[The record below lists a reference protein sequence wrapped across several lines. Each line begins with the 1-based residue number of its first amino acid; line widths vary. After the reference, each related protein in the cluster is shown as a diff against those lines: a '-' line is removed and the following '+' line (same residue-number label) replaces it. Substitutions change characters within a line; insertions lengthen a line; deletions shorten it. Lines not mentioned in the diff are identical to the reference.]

1 MWRVGG
7 VTRATARYPL
17 RMARVVAAPQPVES
31 MTDRQLQ
38 RRDALLAAVM
48 ELALERGI
56 DNVQMKLVAERSG
69 VALGTTYRYFA
80 SKEHLL
86 ASALV
91 EWHAR
96 LTDRMLAEPARF
108 VGDDQRIDR
117 VVEFMHRGM
126 RGFHRY
132 PSYADLMVY
141 VAGSRDPYA
150 SVAMDAMSVRT
161 NKVLRLFLGPEP
173 DQDAFETISFVIGSV
188 WLNAIIMWRAGRDSP
203 EEAYRKIEH
212 GVRLA
217 CAGLLALADPM
228 LPGPLVTPVA

>member
-1 MWRVGG
+1 
-7 VTRATARYPL
+7 
-17 RMARVVAAPQPVES
+17 MARVVAAPQPVES

-38 RRDALLAAVM
+38 RRQALLTAVM
-48 ELALERGI
+48 ELAAERGI

-91 EWHAR
+91 EWQAR
-96 LTDRMLAEPARF
+96 LTDRLSAEPARL
-108 VGDDQRIDR
+108 VGDDQRVDR
-117 VVEFMHRGM
+117 VVDFLHRGM
-126 RGFHRY
+126 RGFQRY

-150 SVAMDAMSVRT
+150 SEAMHAMSIRT
-161 NKVLRLFLGPEP
+161 NRVLRLYLGPEP
-173 DQDAFETISFVIGSV
+173 NQGAFETLSFVIGSV
-188 WLNAIIMWRAGRDSP
+188 WLNAIITWRAGRDSL
-203 EEAYRKIEH
+203 EDAYSKIEN

-217 CAGLLALADPM
+217 CAGLYSMAERPAIPAPAVGLA
-228 LPGPLVTPVA
+228 

>member
-1 MWRVGG
+1 
-7 VTRATARYPL
+7 
-17 RMARVVAAPQPVES
+17 

-38 RRDALLAAVM
+38 RRAALLDAVM
-48 ELALERGI
+48 DLALERGI

-96 LTDRMLAEPARF
+96 LTDRILAEPARYL
-108 VGDDQRIDR
+108 GDDQRVNR
-117 VVEFMHRGM
+117 VVDFMHRGM
-126 RGFHRY
+126 RGFQRY

-150 SVAMDAMSVRT
+150 SEAMHAMSVRT
-161 NKVLRLFLGPEP
+161 DRVLRLFLGPEP
-173 DQDAFETISFVIGSV
+173 DQELFETVSFVIGSV
-188 WLNAIIMWRAGRDSP
+188 WLNAIITWRAGRDSP
-203 EEAYRKIEH
+203 EGAFRKIEN
-212 GVRLA
+212 GVRMACTGFLDMLDAPILPTPAVGLA
-217 CAGLLALADPM
+217 
-228 LPGPLVTPVA
+228 

>member
-1 MWRVGG
+1 
-7 VTRATARYPL
+7 
-17 RMARVVAAPQPVES
+17 

-48 ELALERGI
+48 QLALERGI

-96 LTDRMLAEPARF
+96 LTDRMLSEPDRLA
-108 VGDDQRIDR
+108 GDDQRVDR
-117 VVEFMHRGM
+117 VVDFLHRGM
-126 RGFHRY
+126 RGFQRY

-150 SVAMDAMSVRT
+150 SEALHAMSVRT
-161 NKVLRLFLGPEP
+161 DRVLRLYLGPEP
-173 DQDAFETISFVIGSV
+173 EQEAFDTLSFVVGSV
-188 WLNAIIMWRAGRDSP
+188 WLNAILMWRAGRESLDG
-203 EEAYRKIEH
+203 AYRNIED
-212 GVRLA
+212 GVRMA
-217 CAGLLALADPM
+217 CAGLLAT
-228 LPGPLVTPVA
+228 V

>member
-1 MWRVGG
+1 
-7 VTRATARYPL
+7 
-17 RMARVVAAPQPVES
+17 MARVVAAPQPVES

-48 ELALERGI
+48 ELAAERGI

-91 EWHAR
+91 EWQAR
-96 LTDRMLAEPARF
+96 LTDRLAAEPARL
-108 VGDDQRIDR
+108 VDGDQRVDSVIVDRVDR
-117 VVEFMHRGM
+117 VVDFLHRGM
-126 RGFHRY
+126 RGFQRY

-141 VAGSRDPYA
+141 VAGSRDPHA
-150 SVAMDAMSVRT
+150 SEAMHAMSVRT
-161 NKVLRLFLGPEP
+161 NRVLRLYLGPEP
-173 DQDAFETISFVIGSV
+173 EQDTFETVSFVIGSV
-188 WLNAIIMWRAGRDSP
+188 WLNAIITWRAGRDSL
-203 EEAYRKIEH
+203 EDAYRKIED

-217 CAGLLALADPM
+217 CAGLYAMGERPTIPAPAVGLA
-228 LPGPLVTPVA
+228 

>member
-1 MWRVGG
+1 
-7 VTRATARYPL
+7 
-17 RMARVVAAPQPVES
+17 MARMMAAPQPVES

-48 ELALERGI
+48 ELAAERGI

-91 EWHAR
+91 EWQAR
-96 LTDRMLAEPARF
+96 LTDRLAAEPARL
-108 VGDDQRIDR
+108 VGEGQRVDALRVDR
-117 VVEFMHRGM
+117 VDDVVDFLHRGM
-126 RGFHRY
+126 RGFQRY

-141 VAGSRDPYA
+141 VAGSRDPHA
-150 SVAMDAMSVRT
+150 SEAMDAMSVRT
-161 NKVLRLFLGPEP
+161 NRVLRLYLGAEPE
-173 DQDAFETISFVIGSV
+173 QGAFETVSFVIGSV
-188 WLNAIIMWRAGRDSP
+188 WLNAIITWRAGRDSL
-203 EEAYRKIEH
+203 EDAYSKIEH

-217 CAGLLALADPM
+217 CAGLYAIADKPVIPAPAVGLA
-228 LPGPLVTPVA
+228 

>member
-1 MWRVGG
+1 
-7 VTRATARYPL
+7 
-17 RMARVVAAPQPVES
+17 MARVVAAPQPVES

-38 RRDALLAAVM
+38 RRDALLTAVM
-48 ELALERGI
+48 ELAAERGI

-91 EWHAR
+91 EWQAR
-96 LTDRMLAEPARF
+96 LTDRLSAEPARL
-108 VGDDQRIDR
+108 VGGDQRVDR
-117 VVEFMHRGM
+117 VVDFLHRGM
-126 RGFHRY
+126 RGFQRY

-150 SVAMDAMSVRT
+150 SEAMHAMSVRT
-161 NKVLRLFLGPEP
+161 NRVLRLYLGPEP
-173 DQDAFETISFVIGSV
+173 EQDAFETVSFVIGSV
-188 WLNAIIMWRAGRDSP
+188 WLNAIITWRAGRGSLDD
-203 EEAYRKIEH
+203 AYRKIED

-217 CAGLLALADPM
+217 CAGLLAMGERPTIPAPAVGLA
-228 LPGPLVTPVA
+228 